1 MSRIATLAV
10 AVAALSLATPAAAA
24 EPIGQSGFTLNASLA
39 GGPEVGLDRGKAG
52 VLELEA
58 VPGYELGLGFRGEVG
73 LAIGLE
79 PDTHFAIRPG
89 VRWSVPETPFQLRA
103 ALDAANSRQDGLHW
117 RWLMVGIAAELRFTG
132 ALGLFGEV
140 DTGAPLDSAYG
151 VPLLFRGGISL
162 RF

>member
-1 MSRIATLAV
+1 MPRIALFAV
-10 AVAALSLATPAAAA
+10 TAALCLATPAAA
-24 EPIGQSGFTLNASLA
+24 EPPGNSGYTLNASLA
-39 GGPEVGLDRGKAG
+39 GGPEVGLDHGKAG

-73 LAIGLE
+73 LAFGLE
-79 PDTHFAIRPG
+79 PDSHFALRPG

-103 ALDAANSRQDGLHW
+103 ALDAATSRQNGLHW
-117 RWLMVGIAAELRFTG
+117 RWLMVGVAAELRMTS

-140 DTGAPLDSAYG
+140 DTGAPLASAYG
-151 VPLLFRGGISL
+151 VPLLFRGGVSL